1 MENNKNTDQNVNL
14 EDNEQNQNNEPNV
27 NESNNGSNNNS
38 SSNDDSNAVK
48 TFTQEQVNSMMARE
62 KKQGKNSV
70 FNELGIDS
78 NDEETIKLVKSFVEF
93 QKTNKAESQNQNGS
107 NSEPNSELEQRVL
120 IAEAKA
126 EAVVIGI
133 KPQFVED
140 AIALALPKL
149 NDENDLKTV
158 LAEYKVKY
166 PAWFGLVSSE
176 DDNSNND
183 GTGSTPKGS
192 TKKDED
198 SNNKIGARLAAK
210 RVKAN
215 NQKSFWGN

>member
-14 EDNEQNQNNEPNV
+14 EDNNQNNEPNV
-27 NESNNGSNNNS
+27 NESNNDSNNNS
-38 SSNDDSNAVK
+38 SSNNDSSTVK

-78 NDEETIKLVKSFVEF
+78 NEEETIKLVKSFIEF

-176 DDNSNND
+176 DDNSNED

>member
-14 EDNEQNQNNEPNV
+14 EESNQNQNNEPNV
-27 NESNNGSNNNS
+27 NESNN
-38 SSNDDSNAVK
+38 DSNTVK

-70 FNELGIDS
+70 FNELGIDL

-176 DDNSNND
+176 DDSNKD
-183 GTGSTPKGS
+183 GTGSMPKVS